1 MRYLAKVERASFLGS
16 AVLQL
21 LARQL
26 EDYLWETP
34 PGEKTIETNITLGV
48 GNGAIVLVDL
58 DATND
63 EIVAVEEALPWLLHL
78 VEAFLSQ
85 GITPEFLAQE
95 AERAE
100 QWRQSL
106 TLESQ
111 EVERRALETAARRDE
126 IQELEKSLRLEQ
138 QELEKREAELMTRIE
153 VQKREALKLQELE
166 KELRELEKSL
176 TLEQEELEKRKAEF
190 MAYIEVQEGKL

>member
-21 LARQL
+21 LARQV
-26 EDYLWETP
+26 EEYFWERLSQ
-34 PGEKTIETNITLGV
+34 EKVIETEIALGV
-48 GNGAIVLVDL
+48 GDGAIVLVQLDESGTQVL
-58 DATND
+58 AVEDATAWVL
-63 EIVAVEEALPWLLHL
+63 EIVDQ
-78 VEAFLSQ
+78 FLAQ
-85 GITPEFLAQE
+85 GITPEFLAKE

-126 IQELEKSLRLEQ
+126 IQELEKSLKLEQ
-138 QELEKREAELMTRIE
+138 AELEKRETELLAR
-153 VQKREALKLQELE
+153 LKAQGLE
-166 KELRELEKSL
+166 
-176 TLEQEELEKRKAEF
+176 
-190 MAYIEVQEGKL
+190 

>member
-1 MRYLAKVERASFLGS
+1 MRYLAKVERASFLGN

-21 LARQL
+21 LARQV
-26 EDYLWETP
+26 EDYLWERLSQ
-34 PGEKTIETNITLGV
+34 EKKVETEIALGV
-48 GNGAIVLVDL
+48 GDGAVVLVQL
-58 DATND
+58 DESSTK
-63 EIVAVEEALPWLLHL
+63 VLSVEDAIPWLLNVIDQFL
-78 VEAFLSQ
+78 VQ

-126 IQELEKSLRLEQ
+126 MQELEKSLKLEQ
-138 QELEKREAELMTRIE
+138 AELEKREND
-153 VQKREALKLQELE
+153 
-166 KELRELEKSL
+166 LRRR
-176 TLEQEELEKRKAEF
+176 QD
-190 MAYIEVQEGKL
+190 G

>member
-1 MRYLAKVERASFLGS
+1 MRYLAKVERASFLGN

-26 EDYLWETP
+26 DHCLWEKLP
-34 PGEKTIETNITLGV
+34 KEKTVETDIALGV
-48 GNGAIVLVDL
+48 GNGALILVDIEEEIFKVTAVD
-58 DATND
+58 DA
-63 EIVAVEEALPWLLHL
+63 VPWVTML
-78 VEAFLSQ
+78 VEQFLSQ
-85 GITPEFLAQE
+85 GITPEFLAKE

-126 IQELEKSLRLEQ
+126 IQELERNLKTAREELEQ
-138 QELEKREAELMTRIE
+138 REAEFLAR
-153 VQKREALKLQELE
+153 QQE
-166 KELRELEKSL
+166 RP
-176 TLEQEELEKRKAEF
+176 
-190 MAYIEVQEGKL
+190 

>member
-21 LARQL
+21 LARQV
-26 EDYLWETP
+26 EDYLWERLSQ
-34 PGEKTIETNITLGV
+34 EQKIETDEALGV
-48 GNGAIVLVDL
+48 GDGALVLVQL
-58 DATND
+58 DESD
-63 EIVAVEEALPWLLHL
+63 SKVLAVEDAIPWLLDL
-78 VEAFLSQ
+78 VDQFLTQ

-126 IQELEKSLRLEQ
+126 IQELEKSLKLEQ
-138 QELEKREAELMTRIE
+138 AELEKRES
-153 VQKREALKLQELE
+153 
-166 KELRELEKSL
+166 ELR
-176 TLEQEELEKRKAEF
+176 RK
-190 MAYIEVQEGKL
+190 QGLD